1 MSYELL
7 SILLPAIPLAIV
19 AFNFRYTSLAGLMRA
34 LSKEAEAQPDADK
47 INVLKGE
54 LNILIKRML
63 YVKGALF
70 FAALSF
76 ALCLLSLLSVFS
88 EIESYSHILVTGAI
102 IGLILAC
109 ILFCAETVLSTT
121 ALNMHL
127 NMHLPHH
134 MKKQMS
140 GPVSPYE
147 QALPKQ

>member
-34 LSKEAEAQPDADK
+34 LSEEAEVQADADK

-54 LNILIKRML
+54 LKILVTRML

-88 EIESYSHILVTGAI
+88 GIEIYSQILVTSAI

-127 NMHLPHH
+127 NMYVPQR

-140 GPVSPYE
+140 GPVSLYE
-147 QALPKQ
+147 QTLPKQ